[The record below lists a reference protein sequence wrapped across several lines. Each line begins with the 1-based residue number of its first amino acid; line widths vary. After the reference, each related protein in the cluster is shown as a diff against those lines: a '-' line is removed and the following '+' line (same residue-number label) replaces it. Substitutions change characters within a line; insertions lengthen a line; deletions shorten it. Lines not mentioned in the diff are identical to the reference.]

1 MCRTLRGGRAEA
13 ITTFTLLP
21 GRQRNACTVWAL
33 TCLLEFSRVPS
44 RSMATSLIG
53 YSDMEIPGAD
63 SSHAFALGTTGG
75 AVVLLIFF
83 FDDLGDDLRTW
94 ASLIWYIW
102 RSVALRSFGALRAM
116 LLS

>member
-1 MCRTLRGGRAEA
+1 MCRTLRGGRADA
-13 ITTFTLLP
+13 ITTFTLLR
-21 GRQRNACTVWAL
+21 GRQRSACTVWAL

-63 SSHAFALGTTGG
+63 SSHALGLAAAGLAAAGLAAAGG

-83 FDDLGDDLRTW
+83 FDDLGDGLRTW
-94 ASLIWYIW
+94 ASLLGYIW
-102 RSVALRSFGALRAM
+102 RSV
-116 LLS
+116 